1 MDLYEC
7 IKNRRSIRK
16 FMAVDVERDKLGA
29 ILDAGRF
36 APSAGNLQ
44 SWEFVV
50 VKDPGKIKK
59 LADAA
64 FQQHWIA
71 TAPVVIV
78 VVARLEKLKQ
88 YYGIRGEKLYSIQNC
103 AAATQNML
111 LMAHNIGL
119 GACWVSAFD
128 ETMVSRI
135 IGTTDDA
142 RPQVIIPI
150 GYPDEEVPEPPN
162 YTLED
167 VTGFES
173 YRNKV
178 AFFDKV
184 LVNWN
189 VAGKAIDGGKK
200 FIDKI
205 KHISKKISKEKKKD
219 KSFKDKK

>member
-1 MDLYEC
+1 MDVYEC
-7 IKNRRSIRK
+7 IKDRRSIRK

-29 ILDAGRF
+29 IIDAGRL

-44 SWEFVV
+44 NWEFVV
-50 VKDPGKIKK
+50 VKDKGSIKK
-59 LADAA
+59 LAEAA
-64 FQQHWIA
+64 FQQYWIA

-78 VVARLEKLKQ
+78 VCAKLEKLKQ

-103 AAATQNML
+103 AAATENML
-111 LMAHNIGL
+111 LMAYNVGL

-128 ETMVSRI
+128 ETMAARV
-135 IGTTDDA
+135 IGTPEDV

-150 GYPDEEVPEPPN
+150 GYADEKVPEPPN

-189 VAGKAIDGGKK
+189 VAGKAADGSKK

-205 KHISKKISKEKKKD
+205 KNIGKNISKEMKREKVRKG
-219 KSFKDKK
+219 K